1 MTVPILEM
9 RDILK
14 DYPGVRAVDHASI
27 SLETGEV
34 HALVGENG
42 AGKTTLIKILAGVV
56 PPDKGQIIMRGEPII
71 IHNGQDAQ
79 KFGLSF
85 IHQELN
91 LIPYMNAAENIFLG
105 KPYPV
110 TKLGLVDW
118 KELRVR
124 ATDILAMLGIKVPMD
139 VPVGNLTPGQQAM
152 VSIGRAFAGEAT
164 IYVMDEPT
172 ASLTEQE
179 IQNLFRVIASLQEKD
194 RTVVYIS
201 HRLEEIFEIA
211 DSVTVMR
218 DGKVVTTLDISGIN
232 TSDLIQYMIGRELK
246 EAYPLSR
253 SIIGRPLLSVENLT
267 GDVVQ
272 DVYFTLQSGEILGI
286 AGLVG
291 AGRSEILRMLF
302 GVDPVHD
309 GSISV
314 NGQEVKPGSPEEA
327 ISCGFA
333 LVPEERRTQGLITS
347 RSVKENITLA
357 HLNSFTSYGIFI
369 NQVQERR
376 MSEKMSNA
384 VQLRAHS
391 QRQRVAQL
399 SGGNQQK
406 VVFAK
411 WLLGDAQVLMLDE
424 PTRGVDVGARF
435 EIYNIIRDLAAE
447 GTGILLVSSDL
458 HELLGIADRLLVMR
472 DGEMVTTLP
481 VTADLS
487 QETILTYYYGG
498 DYDHSP
504 KTHQ

>member
-1 MTVPILEM
+1 
-9 RDILK
+9 
-14 DYPGVRAVDHASI
+14 
-27 SLETGEV
+27 
-34 HALVGENG
+34 
-42 AGKTTLIKILAGVV
+42 
-56 PPDKGQIIMRGEPII
+56 
-71 IHNGQDAQ
+71 
-79 KFGLSF
+79 
-85 IHQELN
+85 
-91 LIPYMNAAENIFLG
+91 
-105 KPYPV
+105 
-110 TKLGLVDW
+110 
-118 KELRVR
+118 
-124 ATDILAMLGIKVPMD
+124 
-139 VPVGNLTPGQQAM
+139 
-152 VSIGRAFAGEAT
+152 
-164 IYVMDEPT
+164 
-172 ASLTEQE
+172 
-179 IQNLFRVIASLQEKD
+179 
-194 RTVVYIS
+194 VYIS

-211 DSVTVMR
+211 DRVTVMR
-218 DGKVVTTLDISGIN
+218 DGKVITTLDVSGIT

-253 SIIGRPLLSVENLT
+253 SIIGNPLLSVENLT

-272 DVYFTLQSGEILGI
+272 DVSFTLQAGEILGI

-309 GSISV
+309 GSIFV
-314 NGQEVKPGSPEEA
+314 NKQEVKPRSPEEA

-347 RSVKENITLA
+347 RSVKENITLV
-357 HLNSFTSYGIFI
+357 HLNSFTSYGILI
-369 NQVQERR
+369 NQAQESRV
-376 MSEKMSNA
+376 SEKISND

-391 QRQRVAQL
+391 QQQRVAQL

-435 EIYNIIRDLAAE
+435 EIYNIIRDLAAK
-447 GTGILLVSSDL
+447 GTGILLISSDL

-472 DGEMVTTLP
+472 EGELVTTLP

-498 DYDHSP
+498 DYGHSP
-504 KTHQ
+504 KTDQ